1 ITAPLFDASQPENSG
16 LDNGMYVR
24 QSIANLLATA
34 FANLTQRQIE
44 VFVEGLFNYNDDLE
58 KFRNHVRDFLIQT
71 KEFAGDN
78 ADLYLDET
86 EHDIEQK
93 KQKEKEMARAIPG
106 MVKPSEMEED
116 E

>member
-1 ITAPLFDASQPENSG
+1 NNNVYI
-16 LDNGMYVR
+16 R
-24 QSIANLLATA
+24 QSIGNLLATA

-44 VFVEGLFNYNDDLE
+44 VFVEGLFNFYSDIE

-78 ADLYLDET
+78 ADLFLDET
-86 EHDIEQK
+86 EREIEQK
-93 KQKEKEMARAIPG
+93 KQHEKERALQIPG
-106 MVKPSEMEED
+106 MLKPSEMEED